1 MLLVIPSLEHLPS
14 YRAALESGWSPNT
27 LSDAAIA
34 QELARIDADPAL
46 FVASMVDREARGGPI
61 TMPDGTLKPRL
72 PGIRLWMWDN
82 TFCGS
87 IGLRWQP
94 GTEELPSYV
103 LGHIGYSVFP
113 SMRNR
118 GYATRALAEILP
130 YAKAEGLRYVDLT
143 TDLDNVASQRT
154 ILANGGVLQGEFTK
168 DEHYGV
174 KNGLRYRIGL

>member
-1 MLLVIPSLEHLPS
+1 MLLVTPSLEHLPS

-27 LSDAAIA
+27 LSDDAIA
-34 QELARIDADPAL
+34 QELARIADDPEL
-46 FVASMVDREARGGPI
+46 FVASMIDREARGGPI
-61 TMPDGTLKPRL
+61 AMPDGTLMPRL
-72 PGIRLWMWDN
+72 PGVRLWMWDN

-94 GTEELPSYV
+94 GTEDLPSYV
-103 LGHIGYSVFP
+103 LGHIGYTVIP

-154 ILANGGVLQGEFTK
+154 IVANGGILLEEFMK
-168 DEHYGV
+168 DEHYGASR
-174 KNGLRYRIGL
+174 GLRYRIEI